1 MGLPRR
7 VPLPP
12 VILGLNSPLTPLV
25 GELPRELRISSWF
38 YTLLPGVPTGP
49 HVASLG
55 GSLGACAS
63 PAGLGWLARSSG
75 LLESRSGLDFGWL
88 LRIPNGFGL
97 ILNGFGLISAGF
109 GLAWAGVR
117 LDFGLDFSLYLDSRM
132 HAHA

>member
-1 MGLPRR
+1 MVLHASPWGAYRAPRGIPRGLPWCVR
-7 VPLPP
+7 
-12 VILGLNSPLTPLV
+12 
-25 GELPRELRISSWF
+25 
-38 YTLLPGVPTGP
+38 LPGR
-49 HVASLG
+49 A
-55 GSLGACAS
+55 
-63 PAGLGWLARSSG
+63 GWLARSSG